1 MRNQILIILIF
12 ILTNCLTFSQETNV
26 VSIAKVVDG
35 DTIPVMDLD
44 EVNISAYHIVKK
56 GEFRRTTRLIRY
68 VKKVYPYAKIAGIKL
83 KEYNELL
90 LKTPDEKEQKKILKR
105 AEQEL
110 KDEFGEDLRKLT
122 FSQGKILIKLIDR
135 ETGDSSYDLVKEL
148 RGGFSAFFYQT
159 FARLF
164 GYNLKTKYD
173 PNGEDAIIELIVMM
187 IENGSI

>member
-1 MRNQILIILIF
+1 MRNQILVILIF
-12 ILTNCLTFSQETNV
+12 ILTSYFTFAQETRV
-26 VSIAKVVDG
+26 ASMAKVVDG
-35 DTIPVMDLD
+35 DTIPVMNLN
-44 EVNISAYHIVKK
+44 EVRISGYRIVNK

-90 LKTPDEKEQKKILKR
+90 HNTPDQKEQKKILKR

-110 KDEFGEDLRKLT
+110 KDEFGDDLRKLT

-173 PNGEDAIIELIVMM
+173 PNGEDALIELIVMM
-187 IENGSI
+187 IENGTI

>member
-1 MRNQILIILIF
+1 M
-12 ILTNCLTFSQETNV
+12 V
-26 VSIAKVVDG
+26 KVVDG
-35 DTIPVMDLD
+35 DTIPVMNLN
-44 EVNISAYHIVKK
+44 EVHISGYRIVNK

-90 LKTPDEKEQKKILKR
+90 LQTEDKKEQKKILKR

-110 KDEFGEDLRKLT
+110 KDEFGDDLRKLT

-173 PNGEDAIIELIVMM
+173 PNGEDALIELIVMM
-187 IENGSI
+187 IENGTI